1 MFIGAIGHHTGDQAL
16 VEWLLGEI
24 LIVLLEVLF
33 RRCDELHG
41 HKFVATRRMSL
52 LGWERRIS
60 LDIDIPTLLEAG
72 DDVSNEPTLDA
83 IRLDSNEATSNVNH
97 TAKKSIGGAEL
108 HVFSLLMASDSSF
121 STLDL
126 FICRRRPCVFGFR
139 YLKIGGS

>member
-41 HKFVATRRMSL
+41 DKFVATRRMSL
-52 LGWERRIS
+52 LGWERRIC

-97 TAKKSIGGAEL
+97 TAKSQLGEQSFTFFRCSWLLILLSRLWICLFVGGDP
-108 HVFSLLMASDSSF
+108 VFLGSD
-121 STLDL
+121 
-126 FICRRRPCVFGFR
+126 I
-139 YLKIGGS
+139 